1 MNQHAIIVIK
11 RNSYRALFV
20 VNTFVKF
27 RRRYITLEKRET
39 EQWKEEKF
47 TAPTASKKA
56 RMKRK
61 EEDKRHLA
69 KQTKTERG
77 TTVRKKVK
85 IKRKKKQ
92 ISISTLIDGSNF

>member
-1 MNQHAIIVIK
+1 MSQHAIIVIK

-61 EEDKRHLA
+61 EEDNRHPA
-69 KQTKTERG
+69 KQTKN
-77 TTVRKKVK
+77 RK
-85 IKRKKKQ
+85 RDNGKKK
-92 ISISTLIDGSNF
+92 SKS